1 MEKVK
6 EVRKYKF
13 PNATVTV
20 RIPDLTPEE
29 YEKRHK
35 ILERAAEDILKEVQD
50 IERAKKQQSCIT

>member
-6 EVRKYKF
+6 EIREYKF

-20 RIPDLTPEE
+20 KIPDLTPEE

-35 ILERAAEDILKEVQD
+35 LLERAAEDVLKEVQD
-50 IERAKKQQSCIT
+50 IERAKKRQSSIT